1 MNSKTLIRMTWVFC
15 IITGT
20 IANSASAQSSD
31 NKPPSMQ
38 DGEHSPRREPPPQA
52 YEDCKGKEKVIS
64 YKFPRLVKEKFQQL
78 APLLLRDYLRVRNDH
93 RGAMANRKMVH
104 HPKNSNL
111 NQVLLHFAIRLGC
124 QRH

>member
-52 YEDCKGKEKVIS
+52 YEDCKGKREGDIVQIS
-64 YKFPRLVKEKFQQL
+64 TPREGKISATCTASAKGLFARPER
-78 APLLLRDYLRVRNDH
+78 PPRRN
-93 RGAMANRKMVH
+93 GE
-104 HPKNSNL
+104 PKDGPPP
-111 NQVLLHFAIRLGC
+111 QK
-124 QRH
+124 